1 MTTPAEAF
9 AAWVRLLGPT
19 EGVLSLDAHDRGNWT
34 GGEVGVGD
42 LVGTKFGISAAAHPD
57 EDIPNLTIER
67 ANQIRKE
74 QYWDEIRGDELPGAL
89 ALVLAEAAYMSGPER
104 AIEQL
109 QTQLGF
115 TGRDIDGIF
124 GHNTM
129 NRLKAAIARPS
140 CFGLP
145 SGLHDVVCEFAAQ
158 RLMFE
163 STLGNWGRYKLGWT
177 RRLMHDVAASM
188 FV

>member
-9 AAWVRLLGPT
+9 QAWLKLLGPT
-19 EGVLSLDAHDRGNWT
+19 EGVLSLDPHDKGNWS